1 MKSILPVT
9 SCQSNWSLLILEFRV
24 FAGFEE
30 AFHEPK
36 DGTMQKVYVVQL
48 SNEEREQLQELVKR
62 GSREKGQRPS
72 ALKLTRARILLKA
85 DQAEGSPAYTDAQ
98 IAEALDVSPKT
109 VFNIRKKWVELGL
122 EQALER
128 RPQQNRR
135 QPKLDGKAEAKLIAC
150 SCGPAPEG
158 RNKWTLRLL
167 ADKAVELELVDS
179 ISRETVR
186 QTLKKTSSSRG

>member
-1 MKSILPVT
+1 MRKI
-9 SCQSNWSLLILEFRV
+9 
-24 FAGFEE
+24 
-30 AFHEPK
+30 
-36 DGTMQKVYVVQL
+36 YVVEL
-48 SNEEREQLQELVKR
+48 SSEDREELQDLVRR
-62 GSREKGQRPS
+62 GNRKKGRRPS

-85 DQAEGSPAYTDAQ
+85 DQAEGGPCYTDAE
-98 IAEALDVSPKT
+98 IAEAVDVSPKT

-128 RPQQNRR
+128 RPQQNYR
-135 QPKLDGKAEAKLIAC
+135 QPKLDGKGEAKLIAC
-150 SCGPAPEG
+150 NCGPPPEG
-158 RNKWTLRLL
+158 RNRWTLTML

>member
-1 MKSILPVT
+1 M
-9 SCQSNWSLLILEFRV
+9 R
-24 FAGFEE
+24 
-30 AFHEPK
+30 
-36 DGTMQKVYVVQL
+36 KVYVVQL
-48 SNEEREQLQELVKR
+48 SSGERKQLGELVK
-62 GSREKGQRPS
+62 KGNSKKGRRPS
-72 ALKLTRARILLKA
+72 ALQLTRARILLKA
-85 DQAEGSPAYTDAQ
+85 DQAEDAPSYTDAE

-135 QPKLDGKAEAKLIAC
+135 APKLDGRAEAELIAC

-158 RNKWTLRLL
+158 RSKWSLRLL

-186 QTLKKTSSSRG
+186 RTLKKTPSSLG